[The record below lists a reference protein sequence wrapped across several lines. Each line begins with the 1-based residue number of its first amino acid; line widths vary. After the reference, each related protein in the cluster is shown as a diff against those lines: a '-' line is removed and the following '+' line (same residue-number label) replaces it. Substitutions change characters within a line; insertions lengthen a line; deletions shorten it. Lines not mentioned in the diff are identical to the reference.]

1 MVEGD
6 SIMARQAR
14 GEVID
19 PTQVQVLHCVQRCV
33 RRAFLCGNDPYSGES
48 YEHRR
53 EWIRER
59 LEFLASIFGIDCL
72 TYTVLSNHMH
82 VVLRSR
88 PDVVRRW
95 SNRKVAEQWLRL
107 FPKRRHKD
115 GSPKSP
121 TDAELRMITSNKKRL
136 AELRLRLSDISWW
149 MRCTAENIAR
159 QANRQDQCSGRFWE
173 GRFKSQLI
181 LDEASL
187 LACAAY
193 VDLNPVRAALAENLE
208 QSNYTGAKD
217 RIDDLKQQRPKRRHP
232 KRGHKSEDSRT
243 REWERSRG
251 RHRSGWLAPIEI
263 DEHRDPSG
271 PDCSGSGRRASDK
284 GFLSSISLT
293 RYLELLD
300 WTGRQVRR
308 DKAGSI
314 PSSLR
319 PILERL
325 GLEPAAWCDLVR
337 KFGRLFKRAAGSPAS
352 LAAEASRRGQ
362 SWMQGPGRCAFATP
376 SG

>member
-33 RRAFLCGNDPYSGES
+33 RRAFLCGEDPYSGKS

-115 GSPKSP
+115 GAPKPP
-121 TDAELRMITSNKKRL
+121 TDGELRMITSDKRRL

-159 QANRQDQCSGRFWE
+159 QANREEESSGRFWQ
-173 GRFKSQLI
+173 GRFYGQLI

-208 QSNYTGAKD
+208 QSDYTGAKD
-217 RIDDLKQQRPKRRHP
+217 RIDDLKQRPKKQRR
-232 KRGHKSEDSRT
+232 GSAGFRT
-243 REWERSRG
+243 HQWERSRQ
-251 RHRSGWLAPIEI
+251 RRRSGWLAPIEI
-263 DEHRDPSG
+263 DEHRDALG
-271 PDCSGSGRRASDK
+271 PDGCDSGRRASDK

-300 WTGRQVRR
+300 WTGRQVRG

-314 PSSLR
+314 PPSLQ

-325 GLEPAAWCDLVR
+325 GLLPDAWCELVQ
-337 KFGRLFKRAAGSPAS
+337 KFGRLFKRAAGSAEN
-352 LAAEASRRGQ
+352 LAAEADRRGQ
-362 SWMQGPGRCAFATP
+362 SWMQCPGRFAFA
-376 SG
+376 SQGG